1 MASIDGFLTTYF
13 KQLHFNAMS
22 PEVQARWDDYMK
34 LPDLNWSMKDWRR
47 ELMHKPDPDKEEYVR
62 FDLPNIE
69 EGNNRIRVDSGLK
82 DPGLTKDQIR
92 DLYKY
97 INSAISGMA
106 EDKKLNNAEFVT
118 AKAFVNDFY
127 GDFEVGDPPIQHT
140 NLFNII
146 KVSSDTKDALNDII
160 KQPDGALH
168 VLKAPVEKVLEHM
181 GGEKKLTFEKLIEKI
196 QKGDYD
202 KDSAFRDQLITLF
215 ENIDSYAPYSWLE
228 YTADGMTYPN
238 KTALYN
244 FTGNLRDK
252 LIEGLKPEP
261 SDDVI
266 ERFKRNI
273 TRDDENNVLIRIY
286 KKPKVKA
293 LFADHDSHGI
303 IAALD
308 TARADVNYDV
318 ADQPNYLYP
327 KTDKHLNI
335 PQQLKKKI
343 DDFYENNLEKYFNN
357 FGGDRLF
364 KSKPAR
370 DIVKGINK
378 AKIKRT
384 DGLDAILNNA
394 DKIKKEI
401 EHESTSTGSHFEW
414 FLKEMKII
422 KDADDKAF
430 DACLRNGIS
439 LRGVVQRLIMDAVS
453 AGKIPEAK
461 TALEILSVI
470 KYENT
475 TSKTLDAIK
484 EDKELFTLLSNKDL
498 SWNKNEGVKFV
509 TGALDKT
516 IRVGGIAIA
525 TMATVAV
532 NSIRKLG
539 SKIHKENKE
548 LGAAHNAKKS
558 TNENDKKILK
568 DALDTSEKIQIHQQ
582 KRYDN
587 FVARYGDKAQI
598 EARYDSAQKSW
609 QNLINNINDNLLP
622 KLTNF
627 LKTGNGTD
635 KEVNAVETFIT
646 QYNEYINGNEN
657 LPQTSSDFPKDVEQ
671 IAKDIRTLLK
681 STKRDLKYAQ
691 EKKQKFVDAADALKN
706 ATDEL
711 AANQKKWDSWDADH
725 KDKYQ
730 ELIDYW
736 NDLEKGRDMHLG
748 RLFNGYYS
756 RWGNKKA
763 QQEKFFAKYENGI
776 PPR

>member
-13 KQLHFNAMS
+13 KQLHFNSMS
-22 PEVQARWDDYMK
+22 PEVRARWAEYMK

-47 ELMHKPDPDKEEYVR
+47 ELMHETAPESGEYVN

-69 EGNNRIRVDSGLK
+69 EGKNQERVDAGLK
-82 DPGLTKDQIR
+82 DPGLTDDQIR

-97 INSAISGMA
+97 MNAAVSGMA
-106 EDKKLNNAEFVT
+106 EDKKLNNTEFAT

-127 GDFEVGDPPIQHT
+127 GEFEVGEPPVKHA
-140 NLFNII
+140 NVFNII
-146 KVSSDTKDALNDII
+146 KVSSDTNDKLQEII
-160 KQPDGALH
+160 KQPNGALQ

-181 GGEKKLTFEKLIEKI
+181 GGEKKLTFDKLIEKI

-202 KDSAFRDQLITLF
+202 KDSAFREQLITLF
-215 ENIDSYAPYSWLE
+215 ENIESYAPYSWLE
-228 YTADGMTYPN
+228 YTPDGINYPN
-238 KTALYN
+238 KNALYN

-252 LIEGLKPEP
+252 LVDGLRPEP
-261 SDDVI
+261 SNDSI
-266 ERFKRNI
+266 ERFKHSYGDI
-273 TRDDENNVLIRIY
+273 LERIY

-293 LFADHDSHGI
+293 LFAEHDSNGI
-303 IAALD
+303 ISALD
-308 TARADVNYDV
+308 NARADVNYDV

-327 KTDKHLNI
+327 KTEKHLNV

-378 AKIKRT
+378 AGIKRT

-414 FLKEMKII
+414 FLKEMKVI
-422 KDADDKAF
+422 KDADEKAF
-430 DACLRNGIS
+430 AACLSHGVS

-453 AGKIPEAK
+453 AGKISEAK
-461 TALEILSVI
+461 TALEILSVM

-484 EDKELFTLLSNKDL
+484 EDKELFNIFSNKDL

-509 TGALDKT
+509 TGAMDKT

-532 NSIRKLG
+532 NSIRKMG
-539 SKIHKENKE
+539 SKIRNENKD
-548 LGAAHNAKKS
+548 LAAAHNAKNKENQGGKTVLQDKLDKS
-558 TNENDKKILK
+558 TRNLAQKQKEH
-568 DALDTSEKIQIHQQ
+568 DA
-582 KRYDN
+582 
-587 FVARYGDKAQI
+587 FVMKYGDKDKIEQNYVAAQT
-598 EARYDSAQKSW
+598 SW
-609 QNLINNINDNLLP
+609 TNLIDNIKSRLLP
-622 KLTNF
+622 DLIGYLTEA
-627 LKTGNGTD
+627 KGTD
-635 KEVNAVETFIT
+635 EEMGAVEDFVNK
-646 QYNEYINGNEN
+646 YNDYINGGEN
-657 LPQTSSDFPKDVEQ
+657 LPDISPYFPEGIKQT
-671 IAKDIRTLLK
+671 AKDIRILLK
-681 STKRDLKYAQ
+681 STKRDLEYAQ
-691 EKKQKFVDAADALKN
+691 EKKQKFTNAANTLKS
-706 ATDEL
+706 AEDEL
-711 AANQKKWDSWDADH
+711 AANQKKLDSWDDDH

-730 ELIDYW
+730 ELINYW
-736 NDLEKGRDMHLG
+736 NELEKGRDIHLG
-748 RLFNGYYS
+748 RIFGGMYS
-756 RWGNKKA
+756 RWGNKKT
-763 QQEKFFAKYENGI
+763 QQEAYFAKYSNGI